1 MQLSTL
7 LFNEALT
14 LGEKLSTGSITLVLG
29 MLLVFI
35 VMLIIMLVLMAI
47 GGFFSSKDKKTAE
60 KPAKAAKKE
69 EVVEETPAYEVLPAS
84 EAPAVDEEIV
94 AAITAAISVMME
106 APVGSF
112 RVVSF
117 RKTTAKA
124 AWNKK

>member
-47 GGFFSSKDKKTAE
+47 GGFFASKDKKKAE
-60 KPAKAAKKE
+60 KPAKKE
-69 EVVEETPAYEVLPAS
+69 EAVETVPVSEVVPVP
-84 EAPAVDEEIV
+84 EAPVADEEIV